1 MQAPASLNLTMYQGA
16 SWDYTLTWTT
26 TAGSVTTP
34 VDLTGYTARMQ
45 VRETQSSTATVLSLT
60 SGTGITLGGTAGTIL
75 LEASATTTAGIAT
88 SINPQNQFVYDLEL
102 VSGAGYV
109 TRLVEGNFFIDP
121 EVTR

>member
-1 MQAPASLNLTMYQGA
+1 MQAPGNLNLTMYQGA

-45 VRETQSSTATVLSLT
+45 VRETQSSTATLLSLT
-60 SGTGITLGGTAGTIL
+60 SGSGITLGGTAGTIL
-75 LEASATTTAGIAT
+75 LEATAATTAGMAS

-102 VSGAGYV
+102 ISGAGYV
-109 TRLVEGNFFIDP
+109 TRLVEGNFFLDP